1 MRKIFPA
8 SLMLE
13 NRRCVLVGAGNV
25 ALHKCERLL
34 AAGARLHVVAPH
46 AVPEFRTLAA
56 AGKITLHKRKFDAAR
71 DLDAA
76 VPDATDTDAVPAQ
89 NSDGIDRNSD
99 RTDRVFLV
107 VAATGNAA
115 LNEKI
120 VAAAQARKILCS
132 AVDAGWRRGDFI
144 WPAVVARD
152 GMTFAVAS
160 GGDHCKTRAFAEILR
175 GAIDRIFAVARARF
189 PEILKNS
196 VAGAEKTASVPAE
209 KSASALAEKSASA
222 RTSDSAACAG
232 KIACSAG
239 THGIFPII
247 IAGAGVGAGNVTLA
261 VAEVLKNCDVCLH
274 DALIPPDV
282 LAFVPATAH
291 KIGVGKR
298 CGKHSAAQSEIS
310 AKAVAF
316 ARRGFRVVR
325 LKGGDPTIFAR
336 LREELDAYRAA
347 GISWKILP
355 GISAFQAAA
364 AEFSM
369 PLTTRGRAR
378 SVSLATGR
386 AASSEIPD
394 EISRVAPPQN
404 ASGTPS
410 AAGTPRNAAGTII
423 YMGIREFPKI
433 AARMMADGAAGTTP
447 VRAVFGLGSARAFS
461 VAGTLA
467 TLRLPETDLPGILFV
482 GIESVPVP
490 EIVREA
496 VSEAVSAF
504 APA

>member
-89 NSDGIDRNSD
+89 NSDGTDRNSD
-99 RTDRVFLV
+99 GTDRVFLV
-107 VAATGNAA
+107 VAATENAA

-152 GMTFAVAS
+152 GMTFTVAS
-160 GGDHCKTRAFAEILR
+160 GGDHRKTRAFAEVLR

-196 VAGAEKTASVPAE
+196 AAGAEKTASVPAE
-209 KSASALAEKSASA
+209 KSASAGAH
-222 RTSDSAACAG
+222 DSAT
-232 KIACSAG
+232 CSAG
-239 THGIFPII
+239 THGIFPIV

-261 VAEVLKNCDVCLH
+261 VAEALKNCDVCLH
-274 DALIPPDV
+274 DALIPPDI

-378 SVSLATGR
+378 SVLLATGR

-404 ASGTPS
+404 ASGMPS

-490 EIVREA
+490 EIAREA

>member
-71 DLDAA
+71 DLDDA

-89 NSDGIDRNSD
+89 NSDGTDRNSD
-99 RTDRVFLV
+99 ETDRVFLV

-144 WPAVVARD
+144 WPAVVAHD
-152 GMTFAVAS
+152 GMTFTVAS
-160 GGDHCKTRAFAEILR
+160 GGDHRKTHAFAEILR
-175 GAIDRIFAVARARF
+175 GTIDRIFAAARARF
-189 PEILKNS
+189 PEILKKS
-196 VAGAEKTASVPAE
+196 AACAEKTASVPAE
-209 KSASALAEKSASA
+209 NSASAG
-222 RTSDSAACAG
+222 TSDSAAC
-232 KIACSAG
+232 CVG
-239 THGIFPII
+239 THGIFPIV

-261 VAEVLKNCDVCLH
+261 VAEALKNCDVCLH
-274 DALIPPDV
+274 DALIPPDI
-282 LAFVPATAH
+282 LAFVPAAAH

-316 ARRGFRVVR
+316 ARGGFRVVR

-378 SVSLATGR
+378 SVLLATGR

-394 EISRVAPPQN
+394 EISRVASPQN

-433 AARMMADGAAGTTP
+433 AARMIADGAAGTTP

-490 EIVREA
+490 EIAREA

>member
-76 VPDATDTDAVPAQ
+76 VPDATDTAAVPAQ
-89 NSDGIDRNSD
+89 NSDGTDRNSD
-99 RTDRVFLV
+99 GTDRVFLV

-152 GMTFAVAS
+152 GVTFTVAS
-160 GGDHCKTRAFAEILR
+160 GGDHRKTRVFAEILR

-196 VAGAEKTASVPAE
+196 VARAEKTASVPAE
-209 KSASALAEKSASA
+209 NSASAGAEKSASA
-222 RTSDSAACAG
+222 GAHDSAAC
-232 KIACSAG
+232 CAG
-239 THGIFPII
+239 THGIFPIV

-261 VAEVLKNCDVCLH
+261 VAEALKNCDVCLH
-274 DALIPPDV
+274 DALIPPDI

-394 EISRVAPPQN
+394 EISRVAPLQN
-404 ASGTPS
+404 ASGTPP
-410 AAGTPRNAAGTII
+410 ATGTPRNAAGTII

-490 EIVREA
+490 EIAREA
-496 VSEAVSAF
+496 VSEAVSAS
-504 APA
+504 ATA